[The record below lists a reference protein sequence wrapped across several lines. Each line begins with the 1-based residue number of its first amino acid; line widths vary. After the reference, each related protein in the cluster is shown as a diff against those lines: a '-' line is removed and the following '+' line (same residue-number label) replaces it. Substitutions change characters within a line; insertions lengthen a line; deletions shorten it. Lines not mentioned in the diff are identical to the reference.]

1 MTRQQLLEA
10 LIACAEELGL
20 TSITGAELLTEALES
35 GWLELTWEG
44 ERRAALAVAEQV
56 AEQNR

>member
-10 LIACAEELGL
+10 LITCAEELGQ

-44 ERRAALAVAEQV
+44 EGRSALAVAEQV